1 MLTDMIQP
9 LILGILVMTAVL
21 IGLRQI
27 LASAAPQIKRSVVV
41 FAAACG
47 LLTTFRLRDN
57 PAVLAEYSA
66 QIVIA
71 GLAVV
76 LGLLALARRAL

>member
-9 LILGILVMTAVL
+9 LLLGILVMTAVL

-27 LASAAPQIKRSVVV
+27 QASAAPQIKRSVVV

-47 LLTTFRLRDN
+47 LLTTLWLRDH
-57 PAVLAEYSA
+57 PTVLADYSA

-76 LGLLALARRAL
+76 LALLAIARRAL